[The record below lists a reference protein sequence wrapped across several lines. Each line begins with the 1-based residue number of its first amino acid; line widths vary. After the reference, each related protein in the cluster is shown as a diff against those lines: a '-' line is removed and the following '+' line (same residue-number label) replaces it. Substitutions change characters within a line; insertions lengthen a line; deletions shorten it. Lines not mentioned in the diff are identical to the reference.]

1 MNPNHFSRVH
11 RILHW
16 TIALGILLALFTAFL
31 HATWMNSNGMAT
43 TISSSLAEK
52 NITLSNADAKDV
64 AKAIRKPMFQ
74 WHFYAGYALIAL
86 LILRFI
92 DTFVNGHKFISPFA
106 KEITPKQKL
115 QGSLYVFL
123 YTAVTIILLLGLFL
137 KFGPRNEL
145 RETVATIHIYCGY
158 GIGLFVLAHF
168 AGLWLGE
175 NTTDKG
181 IVSKMINGG

>member
-11 RILHW
+11 RFLHW

-31 HATWMNSNGMAT
+31 HATWMNGNGMAT
-43 TISSSLAEK
+43 IIASSLAEK
-52 NITLSNADAKDV
+52 NIALPSDAAKDA
-64 AKAIRKPMFQ
+64 AKAIRLSMFQ
-74 WHFYAGYALIAL
+74 WHFYAGYVLIAL

-92 DTFVNGHKFISPFA
+92 DTFVNGHKFGSPLA
-106 KEITPKQKL
+106 QGITPKQRL
-115 QGSLYVFL
+115 QGALYVFL
-123 YTAVTIILLLGLFL
+123 YTAVTVILLLGLFL

-145 RETVATIHIYCGY
+145 REIVATAHIYCGY